1 MLIKRF
7 TKNKV
12 IYASILM
19 PLLLGTS
26 FAGAFRPAEKVQT
39 AAASTQA
46 PSKPAEAPVPAAP
59 LGQLDFRYGFANISE
74 KALPAVVNVATTQIV
89 GKEKNG
95 PGVDGPRMMPG
106 NPFEDLF
113 REFFN
118 GQMDP
123 TPRRVQSLGSG
134 FIIRANDSEAYIVT
148 NHHVIG
154 NAKKISVFLNDK
166 TELEA
171 TIYAFDE
178 RTDIAVLKVS
188 TSNLPAEKR
197 KLPVL
202 EWGDSNV
209 TRVGEWVLAIG
220 NPFGLGS
227 TLTVGVVSSKGRDLM
242 TPGRKSD
249 YVDDFIQHSA
259 QINMGNSG
267 GCLLDVNGKVIG
279 INTAIFSPSG
289 GNVGIGFAIPSDVA
303 KKTVEQ
309 LIEFKRTKRGWLG
322 VRVQH
327 MSEDMA
333 ESLGLKVKGAIVGS
347 VTPEGPAEKAGLQG
361 GDVIIKFDG
370 KVINDNNRI
379 SRLVGETPI
388 GKECPV
394 EIWRGG
400 KTLTK
405 NVVVGEFEDALQ
417 KGKIESGPSKA
428 LPQDGQTVDLLGMQ
442 LASTP
447 KGETPGVYITRIDP
461 NSPAAE
467 SGVRMGD
474 IVTEVSIAE
483 KLTAV
488 QSPKDMVNAVEQ
500 AKKEQRKNVLLH
512 VVRDPKGGVDF
523 YVSLRIEDAD
533 KKTEKNSAQQEGAS
547 DGKAPAHTQEPEKTP
562 EPTRPEAQEKPQ
574 QLVPEHPANMPQ
586 TAPAT

>member
-1 MLIKRF
+1 MLTVSFSR
-7 TKNKV
+7 NKKF
-12 IYASILM
+12 IYASVFV
-19 PLLLGTS
+19 PLFLGTS
-26 FAGAFRPAEKVQT
+26 FAGALRPEKEQVT
-39 AAASTQA
+39 AASTI
-46 PSKPAEAPVPAAP
+46 PPATKALETTVSATS
-59 LGQLDFRYGFANISE
+59 LGQLDLKNGFANISE

-89 GKEKNG
+89 GKEKG
-95 PGVDGPRMMPG
+95 APGAEGPRMMPG

-134 FIIRANDSEAYIVT
+134 FIIRATDTEAYVVT

-188 TSNLPAEKR
+188 TNHLPSEKR

-202 EWGDSNV
+202 EWGDSNT

-303 KKTVEQ
+303 RKTVEQ

-370 KVINDNNRI
+370 KTINDNNRI

-388 GKECPV
+388 GKECAV

-417 KGKIESGPSKA
+417 KGKIESGTPKTLASDA
-428 LPQDGQTVDLLGMQ
+428 QAVELLGMQ
-442 LASTP
+442 LAPTP
-447 KGETPGVYITRIDP
+447 KGETQGVYITKIDP

-483 KLTAV
+483 KLTPV
-488 QSPKDMVNAVEQ
+488 QSPKDMVGAVEQ
-500 AKKEQRKNVLLH
+500 ATKEQRKNVLLH
-512 VVRDPKGGVDF
+512 VVRDPKGGADF
-523 YVSLRIEDAD
+523 YVSLRIED
-533 KKTEKNSAQQEGAS
+533 TEKKAEKEAADDKHAAQTAEP
-547 DGKAPAHTQEPEKTP
+547 GKVLVPEEPSKSPDTL
-562 EPTRPEAQEKPQ
+562 Q
-574 QLVPEHPANMPQ
+574 QVVPEHPANIPQ
-586 TAPAT
+586 TAPTT